1 MILVKDKRERDR
13 FLKFAVVGL
22 IGFIVDFSTFNI
34 ARNYLHLSAVLSN
47 IISFSVAVMSNFLFN
62 RFWTY
67 PDSRSKPI
75 TGQLLQFLIVNLFGL
90 LIRTGVFALI
100 VPRLILI
107 FEKMNLEIVLQ
118 PRILGE
124 NSALVIVVIIV
135 MFWNFFINRYWTYN
149 DVG

>member
-75 TGQLLQFLIVNLFGL
+75 TGQLLQFLMG
-90 LIRTGVFALI
+90 
-100 VPRLILI
+100 ILD
-107 FEKMNLEIVLQ
+107 L
-118 PRILGE
+118 
-124 NSALVIVVIIV
+124 
-135 MFWNFFINRYWTYN
+135 
-149 DVG
+149 